1 MLNLKI
7 LQYNLVDNA
16 SGILFAKNWISII
29 IFEGN
34 IDIFENFMKFDAPH
48 LHKL

>member
-1 MLNLKI
+1 M

-16 SGILFAKNWISII
+16 SGILSAKNWISII

-34 IDIFENFMKFDAPH
+34 IDIFVNFMKFDAPH